1 MAGGSN
7 GFKAKKDKVAQLEAE
22 NIALRAR
29 LNMDAPN
36 EQTWGANAPQEL
48 RDQMAATALFAEKLD
63 EFNALRRLGFDPGPR
78 DRIAPTF
85 RDSVALAHRIFS
97 TPGVRAI
104 LTRDLED
111 ESANRRMVVTNL
123 LQIAEHGTDA
133 EKVRAAQTL
142 AKYNDWNEGD
152 KSIARNGAASF
163 NLFMANGQAPPNG
176 TGAKVVGQAKA
187 LPASGDI
194 IDAEDFLAHEPSVEG
209 VVIADDVAP
218 QGE

>member
-1 MAGGSN
+1 MAS
-7 GFKAKKDKVAQLEAE
+7 KPRRALRIEELEAE

-29 LNMDAPN
+29 LDMDAPD

-48 RDQMAATALFAEKLD
+48 RDQMAASALFAEKLD
-63 EFNALRRLGFDPGPR
+63 EHNALRRLGFDPGPR
-78 DRIAPTF
+78 DWTAPTYK
-85 RDSVALAHRIFS
+85 DSRALAARIFG

-111 ESANRRMVVTNL
+111 ESANRRMVVMNL
-123 LQIAEHGTDA
+123 LQIAEHGSDG

-163 NLFMANGQAPPNG
+163 NLFMANGGASPSQNG
-176 TGAKVVGQAKA
+176 NGAKVVGAATA
-187 LPASGDI
+187 LPAGGDI

-209 VVIADDVAP
+209 VVVADDVAV
-218 QGE
+218 QAEE